1 MRKGRFALFLLKA
14 YNINKSIFN
23 EVKAMNTIKIYLAES
38 GRIADLQKD
47 FPLYQGQ
54 FQNKLLNIFV
64 PTSILA
70 PEFSSQSSSYVAAT
84 SVKIGMTYTARDGA
98 IKVSKNYYMRYLK
111 TLVYKG
117 VEYALYERKLPKE
130 FTFYAGQGE
139 NSPVLIVN
147 VVNIDTE
154 AETPV
159 VLSVITS
166 QTCHLDVMAS
176 TNLDKDEDVEPSELE
191 NLNAQ
196 VQAINATLPLKQD
209 KTDDTL
215 TTDDKTVVGA
225 INEVDGHTDEN
236 TANISSNTTNISDLQ
251 SRVTTLE
258 NTVSGAETPVGTM
271 KGTTLPTNDEL
282 SAFTLSELGRNPKPN
297 DSIIFVLE
305 IVGATD
311 KNYKYIYGDNNK
323 WNSFEIPPIEQAS
336 NGSLG
341 VIKGTFGINSTNNV
355 LVDITGGEIKN
366 VYYKD
371 NEGVYRN
378 IQTKI
383 NLIDVLQTNIVNGT
397 QVVGISTKA
406 LQDQLGNVINL
417 TYAKQSDVYTK
428 SESDSKYLPITYTN
442 IYYYSADGFVENV
455 PTTPAS
461 GIQFTKTVNA
471 IGTANVFSIDRVLTG
486 NYNFTKNSTDRS
498 AIWVSANRKCSVQFR
513 LTTKVK
519 KVGQAETLLSAELT
533 NEIALAADTPTLV
546 EISSIYLALGN
557 NSLKANAGDT
567 FTKSLDVI
575 TTESTE
581 TTINVYSNAVYP
593 STFNLVAQSIT
604 FDVNTLNGMKSINV
618 LTTDWTA
625 NTDGTFSTTI
635 PQTRH
640 QQAPNTN
647 YFIDLQELV
656 AANTYERIAFSAK
669 IDTDGNITLTTT
681 EKLDCVLL
689 IASSITDEERGI
701 LTLTNPVALPAIDYT
716 TFGALRIEQTETATA
731 LTLPAPADVGKF
743 ATFFVSNSAT
753 STKEISINGED
764 ISINSGMQ
772 FKWNGSQ
779 WQVGEQPTDT
789 DEVYDKDKSQLLSKT
804 LQDMQS
810 ATSNN
815 SAALKSKLDDDLGNV
830 DLTGLGEKVFDCNL
844 NKSIYRETSTGVD
857 LTSLEYDGQYNIS
870 LVFDFTADNQTITQN
885 IPQALNSTIDIRL
898 ALQQGSTYHTGCKVV
913 LTPVNGATI
922 NGTASTVELTADGYN
937 GTLKPD
943 TDGHWLFDRIGEVAA
958 IKVSDGTTD
967 IETAKLVADSASGLE
982 VYKDGANTA
991 GLRIK
996 PAILAKTAAD
1006 NFYAKLNG
1014 SEYINFNG
1022 IDGKIWA
1029 GDIEAS
1035 GSSYVYAEKNT
1046 KSVICQAIGD
1056 DTETAFSIKFV
1067 ADFGDVEAQS
1077 DGYVSIYAQDN
1088 ATGTILTDDNGK
1100 PLGVKEYF
1108 KTGDKITRLVA
1119 YGIKT
1124 FSSMVKVG
1132 FVVENGFNEVLE
1144 LTQDTCYSIQSLQV
1158 GKQVSAGD
1166 NAFDIATGLRWDKQF
1181 RYYYNDLLSLD
1192 WLKNETVAEQTLADG
1207 FYNYNDGLHV
1217 DVTGTL
1223 KFSVANGN
1231 IKLSDDGS
1239 NIVFCAFGRVFDRID
1254 TANLKGKTLNVAF
1267 KGENKNNAW
1276 DMRLLIYTGANA
1288 GVFDSKIVTG
1298 ITDGNLT
1305 LASGWTQVSSIFI
1318 TEDVSGEHEVSG
1330 TFAIP
1335 TTAFDRMAI
1344 VITPNAQQNPN
1355 SITIKDFNASL
1366 ATGFT
1371 DRELILGTTVREEH
1385 LRYDRTYAKFEDNNQ
1400 GYAQIRYTINS
1411 GATKL
1416 PFGEKTSGNGA
1427 IKLVKIWQDNAKL
1440 TGEGGLNFTN
1450 KDKVTMRV
1458 RIPLHR
1464 GEGAT
1469 GVETTTFAIYRRSA
1483 GTDTEDIASPTNFD
1497 IANFAE
1503 IAGTSQAFVVEGTD
1517 TVYIN
1522 YVTSFTLNKN
1532 GETIILVGKTTHN
1545 DGSYI
1550 DITTKTP
1557 LITNIQGIEIV

>member
-1 MRKGRFALFLLKA
+1 MSEQNIVNTIVVPDVPKVLPGEQLYVYVPVATFTSPGIIA
-14 YNINKSIFN
+14 YNKNQFEINK
-23 EVKAMNTIKIYLAES
+23 T
-38 GRIADLQKD
+38 
-47 FPLYQGQ
+47 
-54 FQNKLLNIFV
+54 
-64 PTSILA
+64 
-70 PEFSSQSSSYVAAT
+70 
-84 SVKIGMTYTARDGA
+84 
-98 IKVSKNYYMRYLK
+98 
-111 TLVYKG
+111 
-117 VEYALYERKLPKE
+117 
-130 FTFYAGQGE
+130 
-139 NSPVLIVN
+139 
-147 VVNIDTE
+147 
-154 AETPV
+154 
-159 VLSVITS
+159 VLSIR
-166 QTCHLDVMAS
+166 DDYIKFVM
-176 TNLDKDEDVEPSELE
+176 KDSL
-191 NLNAQ
+191 L
-196 VQAINATLPLKQD
+196 LKQD
-209 KTDDTL
+209 KEDNSIAL
-215 TTDDKTVVGA
+215 PQFPSQKKVVGA
-225 INEVDGHTDEN
+225 INNLGEQ
-236 TANISSNTTNISDLQ
+236 TASNSADIASNEQDISNLQ
-251 SRVTTLE
+251 TRVTTIE
-258 NTVSGAETPVGTM
+258 NTMAGAETPVGSM

-282 SAFTLSELGRNPKPN
+282 TAFTVSELGRNPKPN
-297 DSIIFVLE
+297 DSIIFTLE

-311 KNYKYIYGDNNK
+311 KNYKYIYGGNNE
-323 WNSFEIPPIEQAS
+323 WSSYEIPPLEQAS

-341 VIKGTFGINSTNNV
+341 TIKGTFGIGSANNV
-355 LVDITGGEIKN
+355 LVDITSGEIKN
-366 VYYKD
+366 IYYKD
-371 NEGVYRN
+371 TEGVYRN

-383 NLIDVLQTNIVNGT
+383 NLIDVLQTNIINGT

-417 TYAKQSDVYTK
+417 TYAMQSDVYTK
-428 SESDSKYLPITYTN
+428 TQSDSKYLPITYTN

-471 IGTANVFSIDRVLTG
+471 IGSANVFSIDRVLTS

-533 NEIALAADTPTLV
+533 NEIALAADTPTMI
-546 EISSIYLALGN
+546 EIPAVYSALGN

-567 FTKSLDVI
+567 FTKTFDVI
-575 TTESTE
+575 TTESTA

-593 STFNLVAQSIT
+593 SSFNLVAQSIT

-618 LTTDWTA
+618 LTSDWTA
-625 NTDGTFSTTI
+625 NADGTFSVTI

-656 AANTYERIAFSAK
+656 SANTYERIAFSAK

-716 TFGALRIEQTETATA
+716 TFGALRVEQTETATA

-753 STKEISINGED
+753 STNDISVNGEEISKG
-764 ISINSGMQ
+764 SGMQ
-772 FKWNGSQ
+772 FKWNGAS

-789 DEVYDKDKSQLLSKT
+789 DEVYDKDKNQLLSKT
-804 LQDMQS
+804 LQDMQA

-815 SAALKSKLDDDLGNV
+815 AVTINSKLDDDLGNV
-830 DLTGLGEKVFDCNL
+830 DLNGLSEKVFDCNL
-844 NKSIYRETSTGVD
+844 NKSIYRETTTGVD
-857 LTSLEYDGQYNIS
+857 LTALEYDGQYNIM
-870 LVFDFTADNQTITQN
+870 LLFDFTADNQTITQN
-885 IPQALNSTIDIRL
+885 IPQALNSTVDIRL

-922 NGTASTVELTADGYN
+922 NGTTTAIELTADGYN
-937 GTLKPD
+937 GTLKPT
-943 TDGHWLFDRIGEVAA
+943 TDGGWQFD
-958 IKVSDGTTD
+958 KVGDNAVLKVN
-967 IETAKLVADSASGLE
+967 EYATAQLIADSASGLE
-982 VYKDGANTA
+982 VYDDGANKT
-991 GLRIK
+991 GLRIR
-996 PAILAKTAAD
+996 PDLLAKANAD
-1006 NFYAKLNG
+1006 NFYAKLNA
-1014 SEYINFNG
+1014 SEYINANG
-1022 IDGKIWA
+1022 IIDGKIWCD
-1029 GDIEAS
+1029 DIEAS
-1035 GSSYVYAEKNT
+1035 GSAYVYAERNS

-1056 DTETAFSIKFV
+1056 DAETAFSIKFV
-1067 ADFGDVEAQS
+1067 ADFGDFEAKS
-1077 DGYVSIYAQDN
+1077 DGYVAIYAQDN
-1088 ATGTILTDDNGK
+1088 STGTILTDDNGQ

-1124 FSSMVKVG
+1124 FSTMVKVG

-1144 LTQDTCYSIQSLQV
+1144 LTQDTCYSIQSLQS

-1166 NAFDIATGLRWDKQF
+1166 NAFDIATGLRWNKQF
-1181 RYYYNDLLSLD
+1181 RYYYNDLLELD
-1192 WLKNETVAEQTLADG
+1192 WLKNETVAEQVVPVGA
-1207 FYNYNDGLHV
+1207 YNYNDGLHL
-1217 DVTGTL
+1217 DVITNPL
-1223 KFSVANGN
+1223 KFAVGSGTVKIEDNGN
-1231 IKLSDDGS
+1231 IM
-1239 NIVFCAFGRVFDRID
+1239 FCAFGRVFDRID

-1267 KGENKNNAW
+1267 KGENKNSAW
-1276 DMRLLIYTGANA
+1276 DMRLLTYSGANA

-1298 ITDGNLT
+1298 MTNDTLT

-1318 TEDVSGEHEVSG
+1318 TEDVSGEHEVNG

-1335 TTAFDRMAI
+1335 STNFDRMAI

-1355 SITIKDFNASL
+1355 AIVINDFNASL
-1366 ATGFT
+1366 TNGFT
-1371 DRELILGTTVREEH
+1371 DRELILGTSVREEH
-1385 LRYDRTYAKFEDNNQ
+1385 LRYDRTYLKLEDDSQ
-1400 GYAQIRYTINS
+1400 GYAQVRYTINS

-1416 PFGEKTSGNGA
+1416 PFGEKSSGNGA
-1427 IKLVKIWQDNAKL
+1427 IKLVKIWQDNGKL

-1483 GTDTEDIASPTNFD
+1483 GTDTEDIANPTNFD

-1503 IAGTSQAFVVEGTD
+1503 IAGTSQSFVVEGTD
-1517 TVYIN
+1517 TVYVN
-1522 YVTSFTLNKN
+1522 YITSFSLNKN
-1532 GETIILVGKTTHN
+1532 GETIILVGKTTH
-1545 DGSYI
+1545 DTGGYI
-1550 DITTKTP
+1550 DITSKTP
-1557 LITNIQGIEIV
+1557 LITTIQGIEIV

>member
-1 MRKGRFALFLLKA
+1 MIFYCDLQGNLKA
-14 YNINKSIFN
+14 FQNETVYQGSNNVTTIYVVAPFSRPVGLNISFTKPNKLVTSPAIMKWVGTLGNVKIPVSFVNIPEQFTDTYNVWAYALPYSITEQNGVVGVSVNAVIADSVDSNGQQAYKGNLTTFTGQFTVAYSALPSPPTDIPTEWTQDKVLDLLNNYYNDAIQKIGEMNTLKTNAKDTLVKAIN
-23 EVKAMNTIKIYLAES
+23 EVFDE
-38 GRIADLQKD
+38 
-47 FPLYQGQ
+47 
-54 FQNKLLNIFV
+54 
-64 PTSILA
+64 
-70 PEFSSQSSSYVAAT
+70 
-84 SVKIGMTYTARDGA
+84 IGD
-98 IKVSKNYYMRYLK
+98 VS
-111 TLVYKG
+111 
-117 VEYALYERKLPKE
+117 
-130 FTFYAGQGE
+130 
-139 NSPVLIVN
+139 
-147 VVNIDTE
+147 
-154 AETPV
+154 
-159 VLSVITS
+159 
-166 QTCHLDVMAS
+166 
-176 TNLDKDEDVEPSELE
+176 
-191 NLNAQ
+191 
-196 VQAINATLPLKQD
+196 
-209 KTDDTL
+209 TL
-215 TTDDKTVVGA
+215 TTDEKTVVGA
-225 INEVDGHTDEN
+225 INEVDEHTDAN
-236 TANISSNTTNISDLQ
+236 TANIASNDRDISDLQ
-251 SRVTTLE
+251 TRVTTIE
-258 NTVSGAETPVGTM
+258 NTMAGAETPVGTM
-271 KGTTLPTNDEL
+271 KGTTLPTDDEL
-282 SAFTLSELGRNPKPN
+282 SAFTVAQLGRNPKPN

-311 KNYKYIYGDNNK
+311 KNYKYIYGGNNT
-323 WNSFEIPPIEQAS
+323 WNGYEIPPLEQAS

-341 VIKGTFGINSTNNV
+341 TIKGTFGIGSTNNV

-371 NEGVYRN
+371 NDGVYRN

-417 TYAKQSDVYTK
+417 TYAKQNDVYTK

-519 KVGQAETLLSAELT
+519 KAGQAETLLSAELT
-533 NEIALAADTPTLV
+533 NEIALAADTPTLI
-546 EISSIYLALGN
+546 EISSIYSALGN
-557 NSLKANAGDT
+557 NSIKANAGDT

-575 TTESTE
+575 TTESTA

-625 NTDGTFSTTI
+625 NADGTFSTTI

-689 IASSITDEERGI
+689 IASSINDEERGI

-753 STKEISINGED
+753 STNDISVNGEEISKG
-764 ISINSGMQ
+764 SGMQ

-804 LQDMQS
+804 LQDMQL
-810 ATSNN
+810 ATNN
-815 SAALKSKLDDDLGNV
+815 NAAEIKTKLDTDLGNV
-830 DLTGLGEKVFDCNL
+830 DLNGLGEKVFDCNL
-844 NKSIYRETSTGVD
+844 NKAIYRETSTGVD
-857 LTSLEYDGQYNIS
+857 LTALEYDGQYNIM
-870 LVFDFTADNQTITQN
+870 LLFDFTADNQTITQN
-885 IPQALNSTIDIRL
+885 IPQALNSNIDIRL
-898 ALQQGSTYHTGCKVV
+898 ALQQGSTYHKGCKLV

-922 NGTASTVELTADGYN
+922 NGATTSIELTADGYN
-937 GTLKPD
+937 GTLKPT
-943 TDGHWLFDRIGEVAA
+943 TDSGWQFDRVGDNAVL
-958 IKVSDGTTD
+958 KVNDYP
-967 IETAKLVADSASGLE
+967 TAQLVADRASGLE
-982 VYKDGANTA
+982 VYNDGANKT

-1014 SEYINFNG
+1014 AEYINKG
-1022 IDGKIWA
+1022 GIIDGKIWA
-1029 GDIEAS
+1029 GEIEAS
-1035 GSSYVYAEKNT
+1035 GSAYVYAEPST

-1056 DTETAFSIKFV
+1056 DTETAYTIKFV
-1067 ADFGDVEAQS
+1067 ADFGDFEAKS
-1077 DGYVSIYAQDN
+1077 DGYVEIYAQDN
-1088 ATGTILTDDNGK
+1088 STGTILTDDNGK

-1108 KTGDKITRLVA
+1108 KAGDKITRLVA

-1124 FSSMVKVG
+1124 FSTMVKVG

-1144 LTQDTCYSIQSLQV
+1144 LTQDTCYSIQSLQS

-1166 NAFDIATGLRWDKQF
+1166 NAFDIATGLRWNRQT
-1181 RYYYNDLLSLD
+1181 RYYYNDLLRLD
-1192 WLKNETVAEQTLADG
+1192 WLKNETVAEQTVPVGA
-1207 FYNYNDGLHV
+1207 YNYNDGLHL
-1217 DVTGTL
+1217 DVISNPL
-1223 KFSVANGN
+1223 KFTVGGGTIKIEDNGN
-1231 IKLSDDGS
+1231 IM
-1239 NIVFCAFGRVFDRID
+1239 FCAFGRVFDRID
-1254 TANLKGKTLNVAF
+1254 TANLKGKTLNMAF
-1267 KGENKNNAW
+1267 KGTNKNNAW
-1276 DMRLLIYTGANA
+1276 NIHLLTYTGAND
-1288 GVFDSKIVTG
+1288 GQFDTQIVTG
-1298 ITDGNLT
+1298 ISNDVISF
-1305 LASGWTQVSSIFI
+1305 AAGWTDVSEIFI
-1318 TEDVSGEHEVSG
+1318 TEDVSGEHEVTG
-1330 TFAIP
+1330 AFAIP
-1335 TTAFDRMAI
+1335 TTDFDRMAI
-1344 VITPNAQQNPN
+1344 LLIPVASQQPNAVEINN
-1355 SITIKDFNASL
+1355 FNASL
-1366 ATGFT
+1366 TSGFT
-1371 DRELILGTTVREEH
+1371 DRELILGTSVREEH
-1385 LRYDRTYAKFEDNNQ
+1385 LRYDQTYAKFEDDNQ
-1400 GYAQIRYTINS
+1400 GYAQVRYTINS

-1416 PFGEKTSGNGA
+1416 PFGEKVSGNGA
-1427 IKLVKIWQDNAKL
+1427 IKLIKIWQDNAKL
-1440 TGEGGLNFTN
+1440 KGEGGLNFTN

-1483 GTDTEDIASPTNFD
+1483 GTDTEDIANPTNFD

-1503 IAGTSQAFVVEGTD
+1503 IAGTSQSFTVEGTD
-1517 TVYIN
+1517 TVYVN

-1532 GETIILVGKTTHN
+1532 GETIILVGKTTH
-1545 DGSYI
+1545 DTGSYI

-1557 LITNIQGIEIV
+1557 LITNIQGIELV

>member
-1 MRKGRFALFLLKA
+1 MIFYCDLQGNLKA
-14 YNINKSIFN
+14 FQNETVYQGSNNVTTIYVVAPFSRPVGLNISFTKPNKLVTSPAIMKWVGTLGNVKIPVSFVNIPEQFTDTYNVWAYALPYSITEQNGVVGVSVNAVIADSVDANGQQAYKGNLTTFTGQFTVAYSALPSPPTDIPTEWTQDKVLDLLNNYYNDAIQKIGEMNTLKTDAKDTLVKAIN
-23 EVKAMNTIKIYLAES
+23 EVFDEI
-38 GRIADLQKD
+38 
-47 FPLYQGQ
+47 
-54 FQNKLLNIFV
+54 
-64 PTSILA
+64 
-70 PEFSSQSSSYVAAT
+70 
-84 SVKIGMTYTARDGA
+84 
-98 IKVSKNYYMRYLK
+98 
-111 TLVYKG
+111 
-117 VEYALYERKLPKE
+117 
-130 FTFYAGQGE
+130 
-139 NSPVLIVN
+139 
-147 VVNIDTE
+147 
-154 AETPV
+154 
-159 VLSVITS
+159 
-166 QTCHLDVMAS
+166 AS
-176 TNLDKDEDVEPSELE
+176 TNATIGDVS
-191 NLNAQ
+191 
-196 VQAINATLPLKQD
+196 
-209 KTDDTL
+209 TL
-215 TTDDKTVVGA
+215 TTDKKTVVGA
-225 INEVDGHTDEN
+225 INEVDEHTDAN
-236 TANISSNTTNISDLQ
+236 TANIASNDRDISDLQ
-251 SRVTTLE
+251 TRVTTIE
-258 NTVSGAETPVGTM
+258 NTMAGAETPVGTM
-271 KGTTLPTNDEL
+271 KGAALPTDDEL
-282 SAFTLSELGRNPKPN
+282 SAFTVSQLGRNPKPN

-311 KNYKYIYGDNNK
+311 KNYKYIYGGNNT
-323 WNSFEIPPIEQAS
+323 WNGYEIPPIEQAS

-341 VIKGTFGINSTNNV
+341 TIKGTFGIGSTNNV

-371 NEGVYRN
+371 NDGVYRN

-417 TYAKQSDVYTK
+417 TYAKQNDVYTK

-519 KVGQAETLLSAELT
+519 KAGQAETLLSAELT
-533 NEIALAADTPTLV
+533 NEIALAADTPTLI
-546 EISSIYLALGN
+546 EISSIYSALGN

-575 TTESTE
+575 TTESTA

-625 NTDGTFSTTI
+625 NADGTFSTTI

-656 AANTYERIAFSAK
+656 SANTYERIAFSAK

-753 STKEISINGED
+753 STNDISVNGEEISKG
-764 ISINSGMQ
+764 SGIQ

-789 DEVYDKDKSQLLSKT
+789 DEVYDKDKNQLLSKT
-804 LQDMQS
+804 LQDMQL
-810 ATSNN
+810 ATNN
-815 SAALKSKLDDDLGNV
+815 NAAEIKTKLDDDLGNV
-830 DLTGLGEKVFDCNL
+830 DLNGLSEKVFDCNL
-844 NKSIYRETSTGVD
+844 NKAIYKETSTGVD
-857 LTSLEYDGQYNIS
+857 LTALEYDGQYNIM
-870 LVFDFTADNQTITQN
+870 LLFDFTADNQTITQN
-885 IPQALNSTIDIRL
+885 IPQALNSNIDIRL
-898 ALQQGSTYHTGCKVV
+898 ALQQGSTYHKGCKLV

-922 NGTASTVELTADGYN
+922 NGTTSAIELTADGYN
-937 GTLKPD
+937 GTLKPT
-943 TDGHWLFDRIGEVAA
+943 TDSGWQFDRVGDNAVL
-958 IKVSDGTTD
+958 KVNDY
-967 IETAKLVADSASGLE
+967 ETAQLVVEKSSGLE
-982 VYKDGANTA
+982 VYDDGANKT

-1014 SEYINFNG
+1014 AEYINKG
-1022 IDGKIWA
+1022 GIIDGKIW
-1029 GDIEAS
+1029 GGEIEAS
-1035 GSSYVYAEKNT
+1035 GSAYVYAEPST

-1056 DTETAFSIKFV
+1056 DTETAYTIKFV
-1067 ADFGDVEAQS
+1067 ADFGDFEAQS
-1077 DGYVSIYAQDN
+1077 DGYVEIYAQDN
-1088 ATGTILTDDNGK
+1088 STGTILTDDNGQ

-1108 KTGDKITRLVA
+1108 KAGDKITRLVA

-1124 FSSMVKVG
+1124 FSTMVKVG

-1144 LTQDTCYSIQSLQV
+1144 LTQDTCYSIQSLQS

-1166 NAFDIATGLRWDKQF
+1166 NAFDINTGLRWNRQT
-1181 RYYYNDLLSLD
+1181 RYYYTDLLRLD
-1192 WLKNETVAEQTLADG
+1192 WLKNETVAEQTVPVGA
-1207 FYNYNDGLHV
+1207 YNYNDGLHL
-1217 DVTGTL
+1217 DVISNPL
-1223 KFSVANGN
+1223 KFTVGGGTIKIEDNGN
-1231 IKLSDDGS
+1231 IM
-1239 NIVFCAFGRVFDRID
+1239 FCAFGRVFDRID
-1254 TANLKGKTLNVAF
+1254 TANLKGKTLNMAF

-1276 DMRLLIYTGANA
+1276 NIHLLTYTGAND
-1288 GVFDSKIVTG
+1288 GQFDTQIVTG
-1298 ITDGNLT
+1298 ISNGVISF
-1305 LASGWTQVSSIFI
+1305 AAGWTDVSEIFI
-1318 TEDVSGEHEVSG
+1318 TEDVSGEHEVTG
-1330 TFAIP
+1330 AFAIP
-1335 TTAFDRMAI
+1335 TTDFDRMAI
-1344 VITPNAQQNPN
+1344 LLIPVASQQPNAVEINN
-1355 SITIKDFNASL
+1355 FNASL
-1366 ATGFT
+1366 VNGFT
-1371 DRELILGTTVREEH
+1371 DRELILGTSIREEH
-1385 LRYDRTYAKFEDNNQ
+1385 LRYDQTYAKFEDDSQ
-1400 GYAQIRYTINS
+1400 GYAQVRYTINS

-1416 PFGEKTSGNGA
+1416 PFGEKVSGNGA
-1427 IKLVKIWQDNAKL
+1427 IKLIKIWQDNAKL
-1440 TGEGGLNFTN
+1440 KGEGGLNFTN

-1483 GTDTEDIASPTNFD
+1483 GTDTEDIANPTNFD

-1503 IAGTSQAFVVEGTD
+1503 IAGTSQSFTVEGTD
-1517 TVYIN
+1517 TAYVN

-1532 GETIILVGKTTHN
+1532 GETIILVGKTTH
-1545 DGSYI
+1545 DTGSYI

-1557 LITNIQGIEIV
+1557 LITTIQGIEIV

>member
-1 MRKGRFALFLLKA
+1 MKVYLNKEYKCVKVEDNTFVANDSSNFIRYYFVTNANGDVIDKMDDNSVIYRNTEPSYVTVAFRRADGDVIQHLMASPKTDATGESFFEYEITNTDGVLYKKGALEISAQFIEATLSETGGVKKV
-14 YNINKSIFN
+14 ISQK
-23 EVKAMNTIKIYLAES
+23 VKAIAINTAHVL
-38 GRIADLQKD
+38 D
-47 FPLYQGQ
+47 
-54 FQNKLLNIFV
+54 NI
-64 PTSILA
+64 
-70 PEFSSQSSSYVAAT
+70 
-84 SVKIGMTYTARDGA
+84 
-98 IKVSKNYYMRYLK
+98 
-111 TLVYKG
+111 
-117 VEYALYERKLPKE
+117 
-130 FTFYAGQGE
+130 GE
-139 NSPVLIVN
+139 
-147 VVNIDTE
+147 E
-154 AETPV
+154 AEEYYSQYEQANNEAHA
-159 VLSVITS
+159 VLQSQIT
-166 QTCHLDVMAS
+166 
-176 TNLDKDEDVEPSELE
+176 TNFNNIGTLE
-191 NLNAQ
+191 NLTTKNKDNL
-196 VQAINATLPLKQD
+196 VSAISEVSD
-209 KTDDTL
+209 EIGDVSTL
-215 TTDDKTVVGA
+215 TTDKKTVVGA
-225 INEVDGHTDEN
+225 INEVDEHTDAN
-236 TANISSNTTNISDLQ
+236 TANIASNDRDISDLQ
-251 SRVTTLE
+251 TRVTTIE
-258 NTVSGAETPVGTM
+258 NTMAGAETPVGTM
-271 KGTTLPTNDEL
+271 KGTTLPTDDEL
-282 SAFTLSELGRNPKPN
+282 SAFTVSQLGRNPKPN

-311 KNYKYIYGDNNK
+311 KNYKYIYGGNNT
-323 WNSFEIPPIEQAS
+323 WNGYEIPPLEQAS

-341 VIKGTFGINSTNNV
+341 TIKGTFGIGSTNNV

-371 NEGVYRN
+371 NDGVYRN

-442 IYYYSADGFVENV
+442 IYYYSANGFVENV

-471 IGTANVFSIDRVLTG
+471 IGTANVFSIGRVLTG

-519 KVGQAETLLSAELT
+519 KEGQAETLLSAELT

-546 EISSIYLALGN
+546 EISSIYSALGN
-557 NSLKANAGDT
+557 NSIKANAGDT

-575 TTESTE
+575 TTESTA

-625 NTDGTFSTTI
+625 NADGTFSTTI

-753 STKEISINGED
+753 STNDISVNGEEISKG
-764 ISINSGMQ
+764 SGMQ

-804 LQDMQS
+804 LQDMQL
-810 ATSNN
+810 ATNN
-815 SAALKSKLDDDLGNV
+815 NAAEIKAKLDDDLGNV
-830 DLTGLGEKVFDCNL
+830 DLNGLGEKVFDCDL
-844 NKSIYRETSTGVD
+844 NKSIYKETSTGVD
-857 LTSLEYDGQYNIS
+857 LTALEYDGQYNIS
-870 LVFDFTADNQTITQN
+870 LVFDFSADNQTITQN
-885 IPQALNSTIDIRL
+885 IPQALNSNIDIRL
-898 ALQQGSTYHTGCKVV
+898 ALQQGSTYHKGCKVV

-922 NGTASTVELTADGYN
+922 NGTTSAIELTADGYN
-937 GTLKPD
+937 GTLKP
-943 TDGHWLFDRIGEVAA
+943 TTNSGWQFDRVGDNAVL
-958 IKVSDGTTD
+958 KVNDY
-967 IETAKLVADSASGLE
+967 ETAQLIVERSSGLE
-982 VYKDGANTA
+982 VYDDGANKT

-996 PAILAKTAAD
+996 PAILAKASAD

-1014 SEYINFNG
+1014 SEYINKG
-1022 IDGKIWA
+1022 GIIDGKIWA
-1029 GDIEAS
+1029 GEIEAS
-1035 GSSYVYAEKNT
+1035 GSAYVYAEPST

-1056 DTETAFSIKFV
+1056 DTETAFTIKFV

-1077 DGYVSIYAQDN
+1077 DGYVEIYAQDN
-1088 ATGTILTDDNGK
+1088 STGTILTDDNGK

-1108 KTGDKITRLVA
+1108 KAGDKITRLVA
-1119 YGIKT
+1119 YGVKT
-1124 FSSMVKVG
+1124 FSTMVKVG

-1144 LTQDTCYSIQSLQV
+1144 LSEDTCYSIQSLQS

-1166 NAFDIATGLRWDKQF
+1166 NAFDINTGLRWNRQT
-1181 RYYYNDLLSLD
+1181 RYYYTDLLRLD

-1207 FYNYNDGLHV
+1207 AYNYNDGLHL

-1223 KFSVANGN
+1223 KFAVANGKIN
-1231 IKLSDDGS
+1231 LSDDGS
-1239 NIVFCAFGRVFDRID
+1239 NIVFCAMGRVFDRID
-1254 TANLKGKTLNVAF
+1254 TANLKGKTLNIAF
-1267 KGENKNNAW
+1267 KGENKNDAW
-1276 DMRLLIYTGANA
+1276 DMRLLTYTGANA

-1298 ITDGNLT
+1298 LSNDTLT

-1318 TEDVSGEHEVSG
+1318 TEDVSGEHEVTG

-1335 TTAFDRMAI
+1335 STAYDRMAI

-1355 SITIKDFNASL
+1355 AITIKDFNASL
-1366 ATGFT
+1366 TSGFT

-1385 LRYDRTYAKFEDNNQ
+1385 LRYDQTYAKFEDDNQ
-1400 GYAQIRYTINS
+1400 GYAQVRYTINS

-1440 TGEGGLNFTN
+1440 KGEGGLNFTN

-1483 GTDTEDIASPTNFD
+1483 GTDTEDIANPTNFD

-1503 IAGTSQAFVVEGTD
+1503 IAGTTQSFTVEGTD
-1517 TVYIN
+1517 TAYVN

-1532 GETIILVGKTTHN
+1532 GETIILVGKTTH
-1545 DGSYI
+1545 DTGSYI

-1557 LITNIQGIEIV
+1557 LITNIQGIELV